1 MTVTPRTATPL
12 PPPKVPCASLGT
24 FLSSLLCARIRH
36 EGRLTRALREDC
48 LRRLPNLP
56 KVTRL
61 AEGSV
66 ERQLGLRSCLLGL
79 VVCQAVVPFRVSYEQ
94 GSQCSPRSR
103 FRGFL
108 MLKAGLGHLCAWL
121 SV

>member
-1 MTVTPRTATPL
+1 MTPRTATPL

-48 LRRLPNLP
+48 LRLPNLP
-56 KVTRL
+56 KVTEL

-79 VVCQAVVPFRVSYEQ
+79 VFCQAVVPFRVSYEQ
-94 GSQCSPRSR
+94 GSQCSPRSK

-108 MLKAGLGHLCAWL
+108 MLQARLEHLCAWL